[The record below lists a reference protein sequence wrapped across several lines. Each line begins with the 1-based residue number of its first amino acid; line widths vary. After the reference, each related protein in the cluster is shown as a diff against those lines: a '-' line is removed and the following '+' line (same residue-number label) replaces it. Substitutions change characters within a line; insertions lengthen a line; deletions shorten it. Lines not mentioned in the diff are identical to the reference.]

1 MFGTFSESA
10 LAAYEEFARASFK
23 EKKVAGRQ
31 GTEYADTAGIGD
43 NDSSYLDTD
52 ESQDANDYSEID
64 EYSFTTCIRPNGSL
78 YGISRGKCRKG
89 SEVDRLSLEQLK
101 AAKKKASNKDRKAAS
116 IQKRGERA
124 VTKAKAEK
132 VLRDLQKQGATAKKA
147 TERREKAG
155 GGNRE
160 EQVRR
165 LSGKVFLAMDKLRQR
180 AKKMKPGPQRERV
193 LAKVE
198 RLSSL
203 RNRLLK
209 EQQRLREQ
217 GPKPKSEGF
226 GKPPDWATTG
236 RGLA

>member
-1 MFGTFSESA
+1 MFGNFSESA
-10 LAAYEEFARASFK
+10 LAAYEELARASYK
-23 EKKVAGRQ
+23 EKKVSGKQ

-52 ESQDANDYSEID
+52 ESQDADDYSESYD
-64 EYSFTTCIRPNGSL
+64 FTTCIRSDGSL

-89 SEVDRLSLEQLK
+89 SEVDRPSLEQLRAARK
-101 AAKKKASNKDRKAAS
+101 KSAAKERKATG

-124 VTKAKAEK
+124 VTKAKAEQ
-132 VLRDLQKQGATAKKA
+132 VLGHLQKQGATAKKA

-165 LSGKVFLAMDKLRQR
+165 LSSKVFVAMDKLRQR
-180 AKKMKPGPQRERV
+180 AKKMKEGPQKERV
-193 LAKVE
+193 LAKIE
-198 RLSSL
+198 RLKAIRQKL
-203 RNRLLK
+203 DK

-217 GPKPKSEGF
+217 APKPKSEGF
-226 GKPPDWATTG
+226 GKLPDWATTG

>member
-10 LAAYEEFARASFK
+10 LAAYEELARASFK
-23 EKKVAGRQ
+23 EKKIAGKQ
-31 GTEYADTAGIGD
+31 GTEYADTAGVGET
-43 NDSSYLDTD
+43 DSSYLDTD
-52 ESQDANDYSEID
+52 ESQDADDYSESYD
-64 EYSFTTCIRPNGSL
+64 FTTCIRSDGSL

-89 SEVDRLSLEQLK
+89 SEVDRPSLEQLK
-101 AAKKKASNKDRKAAS
+101 AAKNKATTKDRKAAS

-124 VTKAKAEK
+124 VTRARAEQ
-132 VLRDLQKQGATAKKA
+132 VLGQLQKQGATAKKA

-198 RLSSL
+198 RLQAIRQKL
-203 RNRLLK
+203 DK
-209 EQQRLREQ
+209 EQRRLREQ

-226 GKPPDWATTG
+226 GKLPDWATTG
-236 RGLA
+236 WGLA